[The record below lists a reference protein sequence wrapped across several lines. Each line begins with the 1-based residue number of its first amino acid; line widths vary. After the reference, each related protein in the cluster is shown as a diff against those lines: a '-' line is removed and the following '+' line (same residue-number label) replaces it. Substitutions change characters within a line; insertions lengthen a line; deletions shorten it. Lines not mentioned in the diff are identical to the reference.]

1 MLKERE
7 AVVRT
12 SLIFVDALVVSAAYL
27 LSYYLRKH
35 IGLEFSGNGLP
46 TFSHLAADQNITLS
60 QNIGFLVMA
69 VPLWCWMLYANGMYH
84 SLRTLSYSRVFWI
97 VCKSAFMTSLGF
109 GTFLFLLKTTSVSR
123 LFFTLFAGTS
133 FILILAEKTA
143 AYLAMHYV
151 RRRGRNFRRLLIVG
165 TGRRAA
171 EFIARIKSHP
181 EWGFHILGAIDDE
194 PGRGVKK
201 VDGVDIIGTLD
212 DIPKILHN
220 EAVDEI
226 VFVVPRSRLSH
237 VEGALHDCETE
248 GVVTTITVDL
258 FDMQIA
264 KSAVSE
270 IDGVPLLRFHTTKI
284 NEWQILVK
292 RFIDIVISG
301 LVIVLLGPLL
311 ALLALLIKLTSPGP
325 VFFKQQRL
333 GLRGRKFTLYKFRTM
348 RPGAHDVLSK
358 VSDVAE
364 MDTPEFRAKKTQWIT
379 PLGKIMRKF
388 SLDELPQFF
397 NVFAGQMSLIGPRPT
412 VPDEVEKYKAWQRR
426 RFSMKPGITCLWQVN
441 GRNNIGF
448 EDWMK
453 LDLEYL
459 DNWSLWLDVKI
470 MIKTVP
476 VVLFGIGAY

>member
-7 AVVRT
+7 AVVRVL
-12 SLIFVDALVVSAAYL
+12 LIFIDILVVTLAYL
-27 LSYYLRKH
+27 LAFVLRKNV
-35 IGLEFSGNGLP
+35 GLELASSGWP
-46 TFSHLAADQNITLS
+46 VFSHATADHSLTLS
-60 QNIGFLVMA
+60 RYIGFLA
-69 VPLWCWMLYANGMYH
+69 VAAPLWCWMLYVNGMYL
-84 SLRTLSYSRVFWI
+84 SLRTLSFLRIFWI
-97 VCKSAFMTSLGF
+97 VCKAAVMTALGF
-109 GTFLFLLKTTSVSR
+109 GAFLFLFKATAVSR
-123 LFFTLFAGTS
+123 FFFLLFAVTS
-133 FILILAEKTA
+133 LVLILAEKAA

-151 RRRGRNFRRLLIVG
+151 RRRGRNYRRLLIVG

-171 EFIARIKSHP
+171 EFIRRIKGHP

-194 PGRGVKK
+194 PGRGIKK
-201 VDGVDIIGTLD
+201 VDGVDIVGALD
-212 DIPKILHN
+212 DIPKILHSD
-220 EAVDEI
+220 AVDEI
-226 VFVVPRSRLSH
+226 VFIVPRSRLSH

-270 IDGVPLLRFHTTKI
+270 IDGIPLLRFHTIKI
-284 NEWQILVK
+284 NEWQLLVK
-292 RFIDIVISG
+292 RLIDIAVSG
-301 LVIVLLGPLL
+301 LIIVLMGPFLVL
-311 ALLALLIKLTSPGP
+311 MAFLIKLTSPGP

-333 GLRGRKFTLYKFRTM
+333 GLHGRKFTLSKFRTM
-348 RPGAHDVLSK
+348 RQGAQDALSK
-358 VSDVAE
+358 VNDVAE

-397 NVFAGQMSLIGPRPT
+397 NVLIGDMSLIGPRPT

-459 DNWSLWLDVKI
+459 DNWSLWLDIKI